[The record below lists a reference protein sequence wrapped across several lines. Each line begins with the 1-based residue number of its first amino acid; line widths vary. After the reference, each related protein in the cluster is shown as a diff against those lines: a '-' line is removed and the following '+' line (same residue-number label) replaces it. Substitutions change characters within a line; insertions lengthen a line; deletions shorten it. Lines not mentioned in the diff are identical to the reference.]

1 MDAWHALWTFP
12 AVILAAMMIAWGA
25 ECAQFFVSQAMALAV
40 LAWLQTL
47 PEFAVEA
54 VIAWEAGRDPEK
66 LHLVTANFTG
76 SLRLF
81 VGLGWPM
88 VFFVQAFL
96 GNKKFKRK
104 KWEGIPLEEEHAI
117 AVVSLLPPLAYFLYI
132 WAKGTLDGFDGVILI
147 LMYAIYLFLLTKL
160 PSQDQEK
167 VEDLGRLPKKVM
179 GLNGKIRVMA
189 IVGLFLA
196 GGIIL
201 AVTVEPFL
209 HSMLSLA
216 LILGISQFV
225 FVQWVAPF
233 LSEFPE
239 KVSAFYWAKTVVRAP
254 MGLANFV
261 SSSVNQWTVLTGMIP
276 FVYALSV
283 GSFQPIPFDEHQRL
297 EILLTVVQSFLGFLF
312 LASMDFRALEAVGLF
327 VLWFSQFIQ
336 PAIREEI
343 LVVYLV
349 WIGWEII
356 KLFFLPKEQRLPALG
371 ISKRL
376 ARKYLL
382 RK

>member
-40 LAWLQTL
+40 LSWLQTL

-54 VIAWEAGRDPEK
+54 VIAWEAGKDPEK

-81 VGLGWPM
+81 VGLGWLM

-96 GNKKFKRK
+96 GSQKFKRK
-104 KWEGIPLEEEHAI
+104 KWEGILLEEEHAI
-117 AVVSLLPPLAYFLYI
+117 AVISLLGPLAYFLYI
-132 WAKGTLDGFDGVILI
+132 WTKGTLDLFDGIILI
-147 LMYAIYLFLLTKL
+147 LMYVVYLFLLTKL
-160 PSQDQEK
+160 PTQDEEK
-167 VEDLGRLPKKVM
+167 IEDLGRLPKKVM
-179 GLNGKIRVMA
+179 GLEGKVRSMA
-189 IVGLFLA
+189 IVGLFLL

-312 LASMDFRALEAVGLF
+312 LASMDFRPFEAVGLF
-327 VLWFSQFIQ
+327 VLWVIQF
-336 PAIREEI
+336 
-343 LVVYLV
+343 
-349 WIGWEII
+349 
-356 KLFFLPKEQRLPALG
+356 
-371 ISKRL
+371 
-376 ARKYLL
+376 
-382 RK
+382 

>member
-1 MDAWHALWTFP
+1 MEALQALWTFP

-25 ECAQFFVSQAMALAV
+25 ECAQFFVSQAMALAL

-54 VIAWEAGRDPEK
+54 VIAWEAGKDPEK
-66 LHLVTANFTG
+66 LHLITANFTG

-96 GNKKFKRK
+96 GNKKYRRK
-104 KWEGIPLEEEHAI
+104 KWQGIPLGEEHAI
-117 AVVSLLPPLAYFLYI
+117 AVVSLLPPLVYFLYI
-132 WAKGTLDGFDGVILI
+132 WSKGTLTWFDGIILI
-147 LMYAIYLFLLTKL
+147 LMYSFYLFLLTKL

-167 VEDLGRLPKKVM
+167 VEDLGRFPKKVM
-179 GLNGKIRVMA
+179 KLKGKAQAIA
-189 IVGLFLA
+189 IVALFVA
-196 GGIIL
+196 GGAIL

-239 KVSAFYWAKTVVRAP
+239 KVSAFYWAKTVTRAP

-276 FVYALSV
+276 FVYALSI
-283 GSFQPIPFDEHQRL
+283 GRFEPIPFDEHQRL
-297 EILLTVVQSFLGFLF
+297 EILLTIVQSFLGFLF
-312 LASMDFRALEAVGLF
+312 LASMDFRALEAIGLF
-327 VLWFSQFIQ
+327 ALWLIQFIW
-336 PAIREEI
+336 PGVREEI
-343 LVVYLV
+343 LVVYLL
-349 WIGWEII
+349 WIAVEIVL
-356 KLFFLPKEQRLPALG
+356 LFFRKERLPALG

-376 ARKYLL
+376 VKKYLL
-382 RK
+382 K